1 MDPGGR
7 HALGGREECLDGRV
21 VEAVAGGAGQRRG
34 PAAPIGVDA
43 LRQVASTRPPHRPR
57 RAPTVPGI
65 PQSALNRAAG
75 SPRYTRPVPRVL
87 VLGST
92 GSIGVQA
99 LDVIDAAPDLEA
111 CGLACGSRADAMR
124 AQAEARGIVHTACA
138 GGGGTIDHDP
148 GLTALIEAS
157 EPDIVLNAL
166 VGAAGLRSTLAALE
180 RGITVALANKESLVA
195 GGDLVRAVRERTG
208 TRVVPVDSEHSA
220 LFQLLEGVDRGR
232 VRAAVL
238 TASGGPF
245 RGRSAAALETVGR
258 DDALRHPTWEMG
270 AKITIDSA
278 TMMNKGLE
286 VIEAHWLFAVPPDAI
301 EVVVHPQSVIHSMV
315 EYADGSVLAQLGNP
329 DMRTPIAHALAYPE
343 RIDAGVR
350 PLDLFEIGRL
360 NFERPDFVRFP
371 CLALA
376 YDALREGGA
385 AAAVLNA
392 ANEEAVAAFLERRV
406 GFTRIPD
413 IIAATLER
421 VRDLSVDCIEAILDA
436 DARAREVARSEILAR
451 QTTP

>member
-1 MDPGGR
+1 MLSGR
-7 HALGGREECLDGRV
+7 LFMQ
-21 VEAVAGGAGQRRG
+21 AVAASGAQLL
-34 PAAPIGVDA
+34 PI
-43 LRQVASTRPPHRPR
+43 
-57 RAPTVPGI
+57 
-65 PQSALNRAAG
+65 
-75 SPRYTRPVPRVL
+75 
-87 VLGST
+87 
-92 GSIGVQA
+92 
-99 LDVIDAAPDLEA
+99 
-111 CGLACGSRADAMR
+111 
-124 AQAEARGIVHTACA
+124 
-138 GGGGTIDHDP
+138 
-148 GLTALIEAS
+148 
-157 EPDIVLNAL
+157 
-166 VGAAGLRSTLAALE
+166 
-180 RGITVALANKESLVA
+180 
-195 GGDLVRAVRERTG
+195 
-208 TRVVPVDSEHSA
+208 DSEHNAVFQA
-220 LFQLLEGVDRGR
+220 LPQGYARDPQRCGVRR
-232 VRAAVL
+232 ILL

-245 RGRSAAALETVGR
+245 RERSLESLANVTPDEACAHPNWVMGR
-258 DDALRHPTWEMG
+258 
-270 AKITIDSA
+270 KISVDSA

-286 VIEAHWLFAVPPDAI
+286 VIEAHWLFAVPPEAI

-421 VRDLSVDCIEAILDA
+421 ARDLSVDCIEAIFDA
-436 DARAREVARSEILAR
+436 DARAREIARSEILAR